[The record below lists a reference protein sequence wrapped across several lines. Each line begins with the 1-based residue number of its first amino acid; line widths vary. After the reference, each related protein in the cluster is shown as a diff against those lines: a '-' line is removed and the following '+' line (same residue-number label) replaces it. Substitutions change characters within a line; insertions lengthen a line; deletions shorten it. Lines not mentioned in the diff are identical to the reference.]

1 MMNKKAIFPN
11 IFTVGNL
18 FCGFFA
24 IASIMNNDY
33 IHGAW
38 LIVLGAFF
46 DSLDGWVARITK
58 GTSRFGMEFDSLA
71 DMVCSGLAPSLLV
84 YKLAMSGAGILGIL
98 ISFVPV
104 FCGAFRLARFN
115 VQSGKKYQKTFT
127 GMPIPLYS
135 LTIASYVIFNY
146 DIWGEIRIGMS
157 LVPLMLFLSILMV
170 STIPYKKLPNLT
182 FGDVK
187 RTNHKFW
194 MYLITITALIL
205 DIRKTGFPILMSIV
219 LWGVF
224 SGILA
229 HFRSQDEEEDELAED
244 FGL

>member
-1 MMNKKAIFPN
+1 MVNKKAIFPN

-24 IASIMNNDY
+24 IASILNNDY
-33 IHGAW
+33 VHGSW

-46 DSLDGWVARITK
+46 DSLDGWAARLTK
-58 GTSRFGMEFDSLA
+58 GTSKFGMEFDSLA
-71 DMVCSGLAPSLLV
+71 DMITSGLAPSLLI
-84 YKLAMSGAGILGIL
+84 YRLGLSGAGILGIL
-98 ISFVPV
+98 VCFIPV

-115 VQSGKKYQKTFT
+115 VLSGRKYQKSFV
-127 GMPIPLYS
+127 GMPIPLYA

-146 DIWGEIRIGMS
+146 EIWGEIRIGLS
-157 LVPLMLFLSILMV
+157 LVPLMLLLSVLMV
-170 STIPYKKLPNLT
+170 STIPYRKLPNLT

-187 RTNHKFW
+187 RTNQKFW
-194 MYLITITALIL
+194 MYLIVITALIL

-219 LWGVF
+219 LWGMF
-224 SGILA
+224 SGIVA
-229 HFRSQDEEEDELAED
+229 HFRSEDEEEDELAED